1 MNVPHIP
8 VLRLGR
14 SYESLDKFEVKNH
27 RTGELMATVSSVNAG
42 IIRKDLGKLAAARAS
57 LKKFTCAQLI
67 ELSAKAGEHF
77 LNGTLPFGDK
87 GHTQI
92 AQQYIETLSATSGLP
107 HVMVSAW

>member
-42 IIRKDLGKLAAARAS
+42 IIRKDLSKVANARAA

-67 ELSAKAGEHF
+67 ELSAKAGEQATHRHERA
-77 LNGTLPFGDK
+77 GGRIVPER
-87 GHTQI
+87 HI
-92 AQQYIETLSATSGLP
+92 AFR
-107 HVMVSAW
+107 